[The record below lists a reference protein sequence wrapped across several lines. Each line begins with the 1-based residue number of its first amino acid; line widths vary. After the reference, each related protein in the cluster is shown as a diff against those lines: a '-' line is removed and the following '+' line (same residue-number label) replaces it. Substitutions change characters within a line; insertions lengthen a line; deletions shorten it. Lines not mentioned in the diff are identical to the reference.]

1 MFKKIEYLY
10 KKKSPY
16 NRIKIKLFCAYL
28 ITIFLLWCL
37 NIYNIYWMMLLIL
50 IISFFAVKHICEKE
64 LNTKLYI
71 IIGKKDNS
79 GKPLNELIHSEEKQ
93 LFKNF
98 LKKENI
104 YNKEVIECIINH
116 YRVYIRQNII
126 GDNFWAIIAIIISIA
141 LAFVTKDGFDIESFE
156 QALPYLFALVFVTI
170 IIYYPIKEF
179 PEIKKFFK
187 GEDGIYENL
196 EIIFSELYI
205 EYKEE
210 KKDTKEKVTNHKKQ
224 LKHKKAKQ

>member
-79 GKPLNELIHSEEKQ
+79 GKPLNELIHSEEKK

-179 PEIKKFFK
+179 PEIKNFFK